1 MPPTAYERE
10 IDPDVPLMTKQA
22 PSTEAD
28 AMSYSP
34 ADDSA
39 TVVSAN
45 VTAPIMSEADSHH
58 GAALLVRVSQVN
70 GQWLFLIEFIYLS
83 KLYDI

>member
-10 IDPDVPLMTKQA
+10 IDPDVLPLMTKQA
-22 PSTEAD
+22 PSTVAD

-34 ADDSA
+34 ADDSG
-39 TVVSAN
+39 TVSAN
-45 VTAPIMSEADSHH
+45 FTAPIMSEDESQH

-70 GQWLFLIEFIYLS
+70 GCF
-83 KLYDI
+83 